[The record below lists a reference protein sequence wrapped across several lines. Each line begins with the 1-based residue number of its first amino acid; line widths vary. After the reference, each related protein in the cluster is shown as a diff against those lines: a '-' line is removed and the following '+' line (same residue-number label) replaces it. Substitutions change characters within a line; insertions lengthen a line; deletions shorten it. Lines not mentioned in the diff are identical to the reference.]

1 VEAVSEVVE
10 DSVVVDSPEE
20 GEASVAA
27 EPLAA
32 GKGRTMINE
41 YDDDVVRIDL
51 TGRAQTQ
58 HETQPD
64 GLMKLVQSYDA
75 IVRQGGVYFPAAYQF
90 VRELGRGQ
98 QGQVFLAQRH
108 GARGCVTEHAIKIFD
123 PSLYK
128 SAEEYW
134 TDMGRI
140 ARQLSL
146 MQRIQTP
153 TMVARHAYEETRGI
167 GYIQMEA
174 IDGLDVRR
182 LLSISHLNVVRER
195 SSAEEWDRFTTTI
208 FRVDRDR
215 VRLQPGVTIYI
226 MRRVLQSLERLHSMG
241 FLHSDIKPGN
251 IMIDRLGSVK
261 TIDFGRA
268 LRVGE
273 TAAFLL
279 GSPSYMSPEQHEGKT
294 GTIQSDLYS
303 LGLVGIE
310 MLRGTPLLGEYS
322 GTEEQLLEAKLHLS
336 EHLHDMLPDSV
347 QDNHA
352 LVSIL
357 RHMTCVNPEERF
369 TSARDADVGDLGLRV
384 IDKQLVRADL
394 DSEYGRDFADYLK
407 KLVDPSTGRIE
418 LNSLDTHS
426 GDSS

>member
-1 VEAVSEVVE
+1 V
-10 DSVVVDSPEE
+10 DSVVADSPEE
-20 GEASVAA
+20 AEASVAV

-32 GKGRTMINE
+32 GKVRTTMNE

-51 TGRAQTQ
+51 TGRTQ
-58 HETQPD
+58 KHNRIEKDQSTD
-64 GLMKLVQSYDA
+64 AAGLMKLVQSYAA
-75 IVRQGGVYFPAAYQF
+75 IVRQGGVYFPVAYQF

-108 GARGCVTEHAIKIFD
+108 GARGCVTEHAIKMFD
-123 PSLYK
+123 PSLYQ

-140 ARQLSL
+140 ARQLSML
-146 MQRIQTP
+146 QRVQTP

-167 GYIQMEA
+167 GYTQMEA

-182 LLSISHLNVVRER
+182 LLSTSHLNLARER
-195 SSAEEWDRFTTTI
+195 STQEEWDRFTTTI
-208 FRVDRDR
+208 FQIDGDN
-215 VRLQPGVTIYI
+215 VRLQPGVAIYI

-251 IMIDRLGSVK
+251 IMIDRLGTVK

-279 GSPSYMSPEQHEGKT
+279 GSPSYMAPEQHMGKT
-294 GTIQSDLYS
+294 GTVRSDIYS

-310 MLRGTPLLGEYS
+310 MLRGTPLLGE
-322 GTEEQLLEAKLHLS
+322 TTATAKELLAAKQTLP
-336 EHLHDMLPDSV
+336 EHLHDMLPRAV
-347 QDNHA
+347 CDNHA

-357 RHMTCVNPEERF
+357 RQMTCLQEEDRY
-369 TSARDADVGDLGLRV
+369 TNAREADVGHFGLRV
-384 IDKQLVRADL
+384 IDKQLVQADL
-394 DSEYGRDFADYLK
+394 DSEYARDLSDYLR
-407 KLVDPSTGRIE
+407 KLVDPSTGRVE
-418 LNSLDTHS
+418 LHS
-426 GDSS
+426 IC